1 MIAAGDK
8 ITDLVVWLHICCAEL
23 MRADQMTG
31 CFVTLQEGDN
41 SASGGL
47 LSPLNTQSTAHLIT
61 YYCQAKEFT
70 HKRGNI

>member
-8 ITDLVVWLHICCAEL
+8 IIDLVVWLHICSAEL

-41 SASGGL
+41 SASGAL
-47 LSPLNTQSTAHLIT
+47 LSPSNTQSTLISSLIT
-61 YYCQAKEFT
+61 VKQ
-70 HKRGNI
+70 RNSLI

>member
-1 MIAAGDK
+1 MIAAGDE
-8 ITDLVVWLHICCAEL
+8 IIDLVVWLHICSAEL

-47 LSPLNTQSTAHLIT
+47 LSPPKLRVLLISSLIT
-61 YYCQAKEFT
+61 VKQ
-70 HKRGNI
+70 RN

>member
-47 LSPLNTQSTAHLIT
+47 LSPLNTQHSTLYYSSHHLLLLSKGI
-61 YYCQAKEFT
+61 QS
-70 HKRGNI
+70 

>member
-1 MIAAGDK
+1 
-8 ITDLVVWLHICCAEL
+8 
-23 MRADQMTG
+23 MTG

-70 HKRGNI
+70 RKRGNI